1 MNKSLLGASLV
12 ALALAAPFAH
22 AHEAGDII
30 LRAGAITVNP
40 EADSSSVKVD
50 QGPLSGADLGGKAT
64 MSSDTQLGL
73 NVAYMITN
81 NWGIELLAATPFEHD
96 VKLKGTALGAANG
109 KLGTLKHLPPTLSIV
124 YYPLDAKSDFQPYL
138 GAGINYT
145 WIYDEH
151 VGSEAQA
158 NGFSNFK
165 AENSWGM
172 AFQVGADYMLTD
184 NVMINAQVRYID
196 IDTRATVE
204 NDAVAPGTRAR
215 GERGCRSVH
224 LHGRSGLQVLSIHVV
239 VDSVAPLPIWTGTIS
254 NKKRRLYRR
263 LFLIVPATA
272 PARRSTASARA
283 PGSAPADAGCWPAN
297 DECHLSAPGRSSP
310 VAACQPRLQGPPASA

>member
-1 MNKSLLGASLV
+1 MNKSLLSV
-12 ALALAAPFAH
+12 ALCSLALAAPLAH

-40 EADSSSVKVD
+40 KDDSSSVKVD
-50 QGPLSGADLGGKAT
+50 QGPLAGTDLGGKAT
-64 MSSDTQLGL
+64 MNSDTQLGL
-73 NVAYMITN
+73 NFAYMFTS

-109 KLGTLKHLPPTLSIV
+109 KLGSLKHLPPTLSVV
-124 YYPLDAKSDFQPYL
+124 YYPLDAKSVFQPYV

-151 VGSEAQA
+151 VSSQAQA

-165 AENSWGM
+165 ADNSWGM

-184 NVMINAQVRYID
+184 NIMLNAQMRYID

-215 GERGCRSVH
+215 VNVDVDPFIYMV
-224 LHGRSGLQVLSIHVV
+224 GL
-239 VDSVAPLPIWTGTIS
+239 GY
-254 NKKRRLYRR
+254 K
-263 LFLIVPATA
+263 F
-272 PARRSTASARA
+272 
-283 PGSAPADAGCWPAN
+283 
-297 DECHLSAPGRSSP
+297 
-310 VAACQPRLQGPPASA
+310 